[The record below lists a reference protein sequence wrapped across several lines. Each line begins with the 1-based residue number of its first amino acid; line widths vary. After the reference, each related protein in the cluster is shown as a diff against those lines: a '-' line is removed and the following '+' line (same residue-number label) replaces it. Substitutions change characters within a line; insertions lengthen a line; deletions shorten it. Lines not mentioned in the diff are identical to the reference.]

1 MMRDCEK
8 RYRRSP
14 RLPGYDYSQSGAY
27 FVTICTNDRLCLF
40 GDLTDGVMSLNPAGD
55 MVCKAWSEL
64 PERYQGVNIDAF
76 VVMPNHVHGII
87 VLNSIDVGTAPRG
100 RPYSSPF
107 TVDDN
112 DRQPQGVAPTDGL
125 PMSLPDIVHRLKSW
139 TTKLYS
145 DGVKQYEWTPF
156 HDRLWQ
162 HNYYEHVIRNES
174 DLHRIRQ
181 YILENPAAWSND
193 EENPNNPRNR

>member
-1 MMRDCEK
+1 M
-8 RYRRSP
+8 
-14 RLPGYDYSQSGAY
+14 
-27 FVTICTNDRLCLF
+27 
-40 GDLTDGVMSLNPAGD
+40 MSLNPTGD
-55 MVCKAWSEL
+55 MIRKAWNEL

-87 VLNSIDVGTAPRG
+87 VLNSIDVGTAPCG
-100 RPYSSPF
+100 RPNFSPF

-112 DRQPQGVAPTDGL
+112 NRQPQGVAPTDGW
-125 PMSLPDIVHRLKSW
+125 PISLPDVVHRFKSW

-145 DGVKQYEWTPF
+145 DGVKQYGWTPF
-156 HDRLWQ
+156 NDRLWQ

-174 DLHRIRQ
+174 DLNRIRQ

-193 EENPNNPRNR
+193 EENPINALNR